1 MIKRSYLTSILI
13 LVVLFTVGCSNTSNE
28 APQNPDNGRPE
39 KIEDTL
45 GIKLT
50 TTKITP
56 TGLTLVFNQSGGNP
70 TGDLQTGSMY
80 WLEVQTD
87 NQWVSVETL
96 PSENDVAWTAEA
108 YIISMNDNTEW
119 EVNWEWLYG
128 ELPKGNYRIGKE
140 IMDFRGG
147 GDYDNVTYYAY
158 FEIVN

>member
-1 MIKRSYLTSILI
+1 MKKRSFLTSILI
-13 LVVLFTVGCSNTSNE
+13 IVVLFTVGCSNTSNE
-28 APQNPDNGRPE
+28 SLENPVNGKTE

-56 TGLTLVFNQSGGNP
+56 TGLTLVFNQLGGNP

-80 WLEVQTD
+80 WLEVQID
-87 NQWVSVETL
+87 NQWISVETL
-96 PSENDVAWTAEA
+96 PSEYDVAWTAEA
-108 YIISMNDNTEW
+108 YIIRMNDITEW

-128 ELPKGNYRIGKE
+128 ELPYGNYRIGKE

-147 GDYDNVTYYAY
+147 GDYDIFTYYAY